1 MGGELHLLR
10 VSQDPVFPHTL
21 SLLILTKTHARSVLQ
36 RDCAYKGTET
46 HRNHGNL
53 LKVTQLIV
61 SKSRIVVWIHLSQ
74 SQN

>member
-10 VSQDPVFPHTL
+10 VSQDPVFPHTF
-21 SLLILTKTHARSVLQ
+21 LLILTKTHARSVLQ